1 MITKI
6 FFAALAAYLLGS
18 ITVAVPVCK
27 LFGLPD
33 PRSQGSNNPGATN
46 VLRIGGKKA
55 AIITLIGDALK
66 GVLAV
71 MLAKQLQLPT
81 VGIAAVMVAVF
92 VGHLFPVF
100 FRFQGGKGVATACGV
115 FLAFSWPLGVL
126 LVGVWA
132 IVVFGSR
139 LSSLGAIVAAITALY
154 CGWWLY
160 DPVYSIAISCIALLL
175 LLRHKHNIVRLIKR
189 EEASI

>member
-81 VGIAAVMVAVF
+81 VGLAAVMVAVG